1 MLNVK
6 GFLDSPLH
14 AIHQTCKSS
23 QLIFLNVLLKYK
35 MSRFLQFWCKLNTRR
50 IVKTCSFRFLHNYYG
65 DALDFTFPQ
74 FPNHFL
80 PFSMVF
86 PHVSLVFLRFLRVF
100 LLFSLSVSSVFYFRC
115 CEYQSRSVS
124 LVKETFGKIS
134 TSHKIL

>member
-1 MLNVK
+1 
-6 GFLDSPLH
+6 
-14 AIHQTCKSS
+14 
-23 QLIFLNVLLKYK
+23 

-86 PHVSLVFLRFLRVF
+86 PRVSLVFLRFPRVF
-100 LLFSLSVSSVFYFRC
+100 LLFSLSASSVFYFRC

-134 TSHKIL
+134 TSHKILWARLQVSEIALMGYRTFNSNKIYFVLIA